1 MVRFNA
7 KLSNVSAGSQ
17 RIGSDHYELSP
28 GGLASKDKG
37 ISPSS
42 SPLGFKPLKLVYF
55 KQSNRYMIATGGL
68 IVCFTS
74 AIDEAAFADEYGL
87 NLKYIFSNAAAF
99 EPVPFLGI
107 KSLMVALRNDARV
120 SGVELDLID
129 PYLKEQ

>member
-1 MVRFNA
+1 VVRFNA

-17 RIGSDHYELSP
+17 RIGSYHYELSP
-28 GGLASKDKG
+28 GDLASKVKS

-68 IVCFTS
+68 IVSFKS
-74 AIDEAAFADEYGL
+74 AIDEAKFAHEYGL
-87 NLKYIFSNAAAF
+87 NLKYIFSNAASF
-99 EPVPFLGI
+99 EPVPFVGI
-107 KSLMVALRNDARV
+107 ESLMVALRSDARV
-120 SGVELDLID
+120 SEVELDLID